1 MRTERIVIV
10 GAGPGGCAAAVQSAR
25 LGVAPLLLD
34 RTGEAGGLVASAWS
48 VENYPG
54 LEPLDGCAYVLR
66 LRAHLE
72 RFGLHVEA
80 GEVNAVKKS
89 DSGIRLDTDRGPI
102 ETEVAILA
110 PGTLPRRLELPGAE
124 ELSYELFDLLDRK
137 PERAVVVG
145 GGEMAFDYS
154 LSLARAGA
162 RVEILI
168 RDAAPRARGRLADF
182 VAREPKISIHLGT
195 ELLAVGRG
203 DTDWTLTV
211 ASGGRRDEITC
222 DGVVVAIGR
231 RSGLQELTAELDLSP
246 TGMISTRVPG
256 LFVVGDARLGSLG
269 QAGIAVGDGLR
280 AAMQAIGYLD
290 REDGC

>member
-1 MRTERIVIV
+1 MRRDRIVIV
-10 GAGPGGCAAAVQSAR
+10 GAGPGGCAAAVQCAR

-34 RTGEAGGLVASAWS
+34 RTGEAGGLVANAWS
-48 VENYPG
+48 MENYPG
-54 LEPLDGCAYVLR
+54 LEPLDGGAYVSR

-80 GEVNAVKKS
+80 GDVSAVKRS
-89 DSGIRLDTDRGPI
+89 DSGILLDTDRGPI
-102 ETEVAILA
+102 ETKVAILA

-124 ELSYELFDLLDRK
+124 ELSYEVRELLDRK

-162 RVEILI
+162 GVEVLV
-168 RDAAPRARGRLADF
+168 RASAARARGRLAEF
-182 VAREPKISIHLGT
+182 VAREPKISLRPET
-195 ELLAVGRG
+195 ELLAVARR
-203 DTDWTLTV
+203 DTGLVLTV
-211 ASGGRRDEITC
+211 TSGGLRDEIAC

-231 RSGLQELTAELDLSP
+231 RSGLEGLTAGLDLSP

-256 LFVVGDARLGSLG
+256 LFVIGDARLGSLG
-269 QAGIAVGDGLR
+269 QAGIAVGDGLQ
-280 AAMQAIGYLD
+280 AAMQAIDHLD
-290 REDGC
+290 REE